1 MLRTCKLR
9 NFPPKSP
16 RYICPY
22 CRYNQRLVIVASQAV
37 RNSLLI
43 PKNAG
48 LDCDINNHAYCVL
61 ERIGRARHF
70 GEMTSGPFS
79 INDFVKDS
87 KLIHYFRNTL
97 LKHGVVVR
105 QQIQKKVR
113 GNKLLSQLFHLPR
126 YLVIIRTGIALQTE
140 QLFEMLQTKPTL
152 MVELSEARKELG
164 INQKALKLVVQTKNE
179 VFKITEKCPYR
190 KCYPDAKEA
199 QYLNKNQKT
208 SVEKTVGVVE
218 LLDPDF
224 DVYMTVDKAD
234 EEQEPVTKGFLD
246 ISRQQYN
253 LPLSH
258 QVCQKIEESAK
269 TGMSQLEIGNYF
281 GLTKLNARSVVRNIS
296 RHRDISFY
304 MKDEGRQRV
313 SK

>member
-1 MLRTCKLR
+1 M
-9 NFPPKSP
+9 
-16 RYICPY
+16 
-22 CRYNQRLVIVASQAV
+22 

-97 LKHGVVVR
+97 LKHGLVVR

-113 GNKLLSQLFHLPR
+113 GIKLLSQLFHLPR
-126 YLVIIRTGIALQTE
+126 YLVIIKTGIEFQTE
-140 QLFEMLQTKPTL
+140 LLFELLQTKPTL
-152 MVELSEARKELG
+152 MMELTEARKMVG
-164 INQKALKLVVQTKNE
+164 INQKALKLLVHTKRE
-179 VFKITEKCPYR
+179 VFQIVEKCPYR
-190 KCYPDAKEA
+190 KCYPDAKES
-199 QYLNKNQKT
+199 QYLNKNQKN
-208 SVEKTVGVVE
+208 SVEKTVSVVE
-218 LLDPDF
+218 LIDPGF
-224 DVYMTVDKAD
+224 DVYMTVTKPD
-234 EEQEPVTKGFLD
+234 EDQEPITKGFLD

-269 TGMSQLEIGNYF
+269 EGMSQLEIGTYF
-281 GLTKLNARSVVRNIS
+281 GLTKLNARSVVRNIT

>member
-1 MLRTCKLR
+1 M
-9 NFPPKSP
+9 SH
-16 RYICPY
+16 

-48 LDCDINNHAYCVL
+48 LDCDINNHAFCIL
-61 ERIGRARHF
+61 ERIGRSRHF

-97 LKHGVVVR
+97 LKHGLVVR
-105 QQIQKKVR
+105 QHIQKKVR
-113 GNKLLSQLFHLPR
+113 GQKMYSQLFHLPR
-126 YLVIIRTGIALQTE
+126 YLVIIRTGIALHTE
-140 QLFEMLQTKPTL
+140 MLFELLQTKPSL
-152 MVELSEARKELG
+152 VVEISEARKILG
-164 INQKALKLVVQTKNE
+164 INQKALKLLVQTKNE
-179 VFKITEKCPYR
+179 VFKIIDKCPFR

-199 QYLNKNQKT
+199 QYLNKHQKI
-208 SVEKTVGVVE
+208 EKTVMAVE
-218 LLDPDF
+218 LIDPDF
-224 DVYMTVDKAD
+224 DVYMTVTKED
-234 EEQEPVTKGFLD
+234 EEQELVTKGFLD
-246 ISRQQYN
+246 ISRQQLN

-258 QVCQKIEESAK
+258 QACQKIEESAK
-269 TGMSQLEIGNYF
+269 EGMSQLEIGTYF
-281 GLTKLNARSVVRNIS
+281 GLTKLNARSIVRNIT
-296 RHRDISFY
+296 RQRDISFY